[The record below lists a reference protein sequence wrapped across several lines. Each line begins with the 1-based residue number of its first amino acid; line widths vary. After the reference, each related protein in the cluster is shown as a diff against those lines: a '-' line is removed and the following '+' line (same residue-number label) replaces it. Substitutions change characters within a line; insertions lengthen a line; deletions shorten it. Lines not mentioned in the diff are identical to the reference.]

1 MSFRGTE
8 SNGPAE
14 RRFDRRS
21 LLKAAGATAL
31 TTSLIPATAG
41 VARAKEAAT
50 VDAIVIGAGYAGGT
64 VARELAL
71 QGLKPLVL
79 EARNRIGGRI
89 WTSTFAGAQ
98 VEVGGSWLGP
108 QQPLIHKELQRY
120 NRSTFEDVVAERMV
134 LPGDQGFEVLPPEDA
149 FAALGQLWGEF
160 YAGSEN
166 YFERPQ
172 EPLFR
177 SDLLASVDPLSLSD
191 RLGQLQLSPT
201 ELKWLNSE
209 TSVYSGGP
217 STRGALTAM
226 AQWIQLSGGS
236 YGTYST
242 TMSLRPVGGMT
253 AVLQAMFN
261 ESQADIRLNSP
272 VKKVTESGGLV
283 TVETTAGAKFV
294 SPVVVVATPANVWK
308 NITFSPGLP
317 AAHTQATT
325 QGIGVPH
332 ATKMWVQVQGN
343 VPATAAQAGEGSPIL
358 MMVPQQQLADG
369 RLFIC
374 FTGPSLNVS
383 NATDVRAA
391 VQQFLPGATVLRYQA
406 MEWAKDP
413 YAGGGWGLRR
423 PNQLLQLFPA
433 IEQPHGR
440 IVFAGADIAK
450 GWHGAFIEGA
460 IESGFRAAQ
469 QAAALA

>member
-1 MSFRGTE
+1 MSFRGTQ
-8 SNGPAE
+8 SSHPAD
-14 RRFDRRS
+14 RRFGRRG
-21 LLKAAGATAL
+21 LLKAAGAAAL
-31 TTSLIPATAG
+31 STSLIPATAG
-41 VARAKEAAT
+41 VARAKDAAT

-71 QGLKPLVL
+71 RGLKPLVL

-89 WTSTFAGAQ
+89 WTGTFSGAQ
-98 VEVGGSWLGP
+98 VEIGGSWLGP
-108 QQPLIHKELQRY
+108 QQTLIHKELNRY
-120 NRSTFEDVVAERMV
+120 SLSTFEDVAAEQVV
-134 LPGDQGFEVLPPEDA
+134 LPGDQGFQILPPADA
-149 FAALGQLWGEF
+149 YDTLGQLWGEF

-177 SDLLASVDPLSLSD
+177 KDLLAAVDPLSLAD
-191 RLGQLQLSPT
+191 RLGQMQLSPT
-201 ELKWLNSE
+201 ELQWLNSE

-217 STRGALTAM
+217 STRGSLTGM

-242 TMSLRPVGGMT
+242 TMSLRPTGGMT
-253 AVLQAMFN
+253 AALQAMFD

-272 VKKVTESGGLV
+272 VKKVTEANGLV
-283 TVETTAGAKFV
+283 TVETAAGARFV

-308 NITFSPGLP
+308 TITFSPGLP

-332 ATKMWVQVQGN
+332 ATKMWVHVRGN

-358 MMVPQQQLADG
+358 LMVPQQQLADG
-369 RLFIC
+369 RLFIA
-374 FTGPSLNVS
+374 FTGPSLNVN
-383 NATDVRAA
+383 NAAEVQAA
-391 VQQFLPGATVLRYQA
+391 VQQFLPGTTLIRYQA
-406 MEWAKDP
+406 MEWAKEQ
-413 YAGGGWGLRR
+413 YTMGGWGLRR
-423 PNQLLQLFPA
+423 PNQLLQLFPR
-433 IEQPHGR
+433 IEEPHGR
-440 IVFAGADIAK
+440 IVFAGADIAR

-460 IESGFRAAQ
+460 IESGFRAAE